1 MALMGTHKRYQ
12 RHASAPGVRPRKNPW
27 PLMLIAAPA
36 AVAVWSGWVGLGTMC
51 GFGLIHP
58 LPGIWDAAR
67 IDTAI
72 TLPVGVEAYGTYALY
87 VWLSGEVSDE
97 TRLFARNSALGAL
110 ALGCLGQIA
119 FHLLAAAHWAVAP
132 WPVVV
137 AVACLPV
144 VTLALAATLFHRR
157 RADPGP
163 AEQAAQEA
171 TGEATPE
178 AIAEAAP
185 EAVQVPPEVP
195 AEATEIEPPE
205 VPSEGMVSEPPDVPL
220 ETSAEVPSEEPQPR
234 PVRLVKSPEAER
246 GRAEYR
252 KSQRTGQPLSDRA
265 LGAKFGK
272 SRTWGAARIRE
283 VEEGPALTAQASS

>member
-1 MALMGTHKRYQ
+1 MAGMTSHRRNWRHGTGP
-12 RHASAPGVRPRKNPW
+12 RHHSW
-27 PLMLIAAPA
+27 PLLLIAAPA

-51 GFGLIHP
+51 GFGIIHP

-67 IDTAI
+67 INTAI

-87 VWLSGEVSDE
+87 VWLSGGVSDE

-119 FHLLAAAHWAVAP
+119 FHLLAAAHWIVAP

-144 VTLALAATLFHRR
+144 VTLALAATLFHRS
-157 RADPGP
+157 RADAGP
-163 AEQAAQEA
+163 ADQAAPEA
-171 TGEATPE
+171 SGKAAPEAIAETTEEAVAEATPE
-178 AIAEAAP
+178 AAAEAVP
-185 EAVQVPPEVP
+185 VPPEMPLDESPAKPPEMP
-195 AEATEIEPPE
+195 AEEPA
-205 VPSEGMVSEPPDVPL
+205 
-220 ETSAEVPSEEPQPR
+220 SAASEEPAPQ
-234 PVRLVKSPEAER
+234 PVRHVKSHEAER

-252 KSQRTGQPLSDRA
+252 KSVRQGQPLSQRA

-272 SRTWGAARIRE
+272 SRQWGADRIRE
-283 VEEGPALTAQASS
+283 VEEGPQPLVAAAGEGV